1 MKNKSASMLV
11 GTKIENT
18 DSLIS
23 HLNIDSKYSVYKLS
37 EEDLNNMGIR
47 DIASND
53 EDGWYII
60 AYDVTGA
67 DVKIYNTEGIRVS
80 DGTVKYCLDD
90 IRDLSE

>member
-1 MKNKSASMLV
+1 
-11 GTKIENT
+11 
-18 DSLIS
+18 
-23 HLNIDSKYSVYKLS
+23 
-37 EEDLNNMGIR
+37 MGIR
-47 DIASND
+47 DITSND